1 MKLYFDENEPIF
13 STSDMAEKLN
23 IHQRTLRIYDNEG
36 ILTPKRTQK
45 NRRKYSV
52 RELKR
57 CMLILFLTRNLVMN
71 LTGVR
76 FFLGLFDKYNID
88 LDKLNELTREFGISE
103 QTQQENI
110 AKTRKR
116 GRKPKYNKKAVL

>member
-1 MKLYFDENEPIF
+1 MKLYFNENEPIF

-45 NRRKYSV
+45 NRRKYSI

-116 GRKPKYNKKAVL
+116 GRKSKYNKKAVL

>member
-1 MKLYFDENEPIF
+1 MKLYFDESEPIF

-116 GRKPKYNKKAVL
+116 GRKSKYNKKAV

>member
-116 GRKPKYNKKAVL
+116 GRKSKYNKKAVL